1 MKLLK
6 SLRRRKPR
14 PPNSEKVIRGF
25 VRALAKLRPATAA
38 SPQPNTQSKT

>member
-14 PPNSEKVIRGF
+14 PANPDKVIRGF
-25 VRALAKLRPATAA
+25 VRALGELRPAMLAN
-38 SPQPNTQSKT
+38 PQPNTRSKT

>member
-14 PPNSEKVIRGF
+14 VANSDKVIRGF
-25 VRALAKLRPATAA
+25 VRALGKLRPAITASQ
-38 SPQPNTQSKT
+38 SPTTRSKT

>member
-14 PPNSEKVIRGF
+14 LVSPDRIIRGF
-25 VRALAKLRPATAA
+25 VQTLGKLRPAPAA
-38 SPQPNTQSKT
+38 APQPKARSKT

>member
-14 PPNSEKVIRGF
+14 AANPEKVFRGF
-25 VRALAKLRPATAA
+25 VQALGKIRSAKPHRSTSAR
-38 SPQPNTQSKT
+38 SKA